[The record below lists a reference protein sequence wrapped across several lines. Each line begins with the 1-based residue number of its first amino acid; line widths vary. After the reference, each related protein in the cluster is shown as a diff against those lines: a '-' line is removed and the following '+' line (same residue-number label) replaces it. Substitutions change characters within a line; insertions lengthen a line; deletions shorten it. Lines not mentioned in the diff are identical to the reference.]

1 MKKTTPGK
9 QSGKKAAAYI
19 PPKSYLCT
27 DIGNAERL
35 IDRYHHRLRYNWH
48 TKQWYVWDGRRWST
62 DEGGVHRMA
71 KEVAK
76 DIIKEKAKDEDA
88 EKRISKWFVES
99 QSVRAINAMID
110 LARSD
115 ARIQVKLEEFDAD
128 PDFLNCQNGVL
139 HLPSGK
145 LHDHNPCYM
154 LTKMVPCNYTPG
166 ARDAKFDALLEHV
179 GQGDAELSAFIR
191 RAFGYSISGS
201 NTEEVSFFAHGPTQ
215 TGKSTLLEAIGA
227 TLGDKPDGYA
237 KAIDSE
243 TLMAVA
249 YGRSGG
255 PRDDIARLSDARF
268 VYAVE
273 TEEDRKLAVALFKKL
288 FGGDQITARAM
299 YGKTFQF
306 LPGFNMW
313 LAFNDPPQV
322 NAADAA
328 MWRRILQVPFD
339 KQVPE
344 GNRDKSLKT
353 YFRNPKH
360 AGSAILAWLVE
371 GYQDWRRH
379 GLNPPDRVLAAT
391 EAYRVSQDSFALWLA
406 DSAVLE
412 PTGWTDS
419 DALVLDYEQWFHQG
433 GSGKLI
439 TRKTFY
445 AELRKRGC
453 ETEQERVAPRR
464 RGWRGIT
471 LKVNEQMPLGDF
483 QIDVDE
489 DVTGTAGTAGTAN
502 C

>member
-9 QSGKKAAAYI
+9 QSDKKAAAYI

-35 IDRYHHRLRYNWH
+35 IDRFHHRLRYCWPA
-48 TKQWYVWDGRRWST
+48 KQWYVWNGRRWSP

-71 KEVAK
+71 KDVAK

-88 EKRISKWFVES
+88 KNRIAKWFIES
-99 QSVRAINAMID
+99 QSVRAVNAMID

-115 ARIQVKLEEFDAD
+115 ERIQVRLEEFDAD
-128 PDFLNCQNGVL
+128 PNLLNCRNGVL

-145 LHDHNPCYM
+145 LHEHNPCYM
-154 LTKMVPCNYTPG
+154 LTKMAPCDYVPG
-166 ARDAKFDALLEHV
+166 ARDANFDKLLEHV

-191 RAFGYSISGS
+191 RAFGYSISGG

-215 TGKSTLLEAIGA
+215 TGKSTLLEAVGA

-243 TLMAVA
+243 TLMAA
-249 YGRSGG
+249 IRSSNG
-255 PRDDIARLSDARF
+255 PRDDLARLSDARF

-306 LPGFNMW
+306 LPSFNLW

-322 NAADAA
+322 KSADDA
-328 MWRRILQVPFD
+328 MWRRIIKVPFD

-344 GNRDKSLKT
+344 GERIKSLKT
-353 YFRNPKH
+353 YFRNPKN

-371 GYQDWRRH
+371 GYQDWRKH
-379 GLNPPDRVLAAT
+379 GLAPPVRVQKETAD
-391 EAYRVSQDSFALWLA
+391 YRKSQNSFALWLEA
-406 DSAVLE
+406 SAVLE
-412 PTGWTDS
+412 PTGWTAS
-419 DALVLDYEQWFHQG
+419 DKLVADYEQWFQECG
-433 GSGKLI
+433 TGRFL
-439 TRKTFY
+439 TRKEFY
-445 AELRKRGC
+445 QHLHDCGC
-453 ETEQERVAPRR
+453 EREQDRAGDRA

-471 LKVNEQMPLGDF
+471 LKMNQQMPLGDF
-483 QIDVDE
+483 DVDVSE
-489 DVTGTAGTAGTAN
+489 TDTGTAGTAGTPT